1 MCNYLKLESIALF
14 CLVAFLAGCG
24 GSGSESPPEPQPPPA
39 RTISV
44 DVGVKQLI
52 FSWIGRADVRW
63 DAIYFKL
70 LENADGH
77 SGFTQVGDDILA
89 EKSSVR
95 RDIAVHLFDFANAL
109 YILEAC
115 NNYLCS
121 RSTEFNFIN
130 GMLDAVGY
138 FKASNTGVSDV
149 FGYVVALS
157 ADGNT
162 MAVTAKN
169 EASNAT
175 GIDGDQSD
183 NSATQSG
190 AVYIFRSDGMIWS
203 QQAYVK
209 ASNTGS
215 GDLFGESLA
224 LSADG
229 NLLAVGAAREDS
241 NASGINGDQI
251 NNSAIS
257 AGAVYIFR
265 FDGMG
270 WSQRA
275 YIKAANTDADD
286 LFGSSVS
293 LSADGNTL
301 AVGARKEGSNAIG
314 VNGDAN
320 DNSAPESGA
329 TYIFRFDG
337 VDWTQ
342 HDYLKASNSGPD
354 DWFGFFTALS
364 DDGNTLAVAA
374 LYESSSATGISG
386 DQSDDSA
393 DRSGAVYVFRFDGA
407 TWSQQAY
414 VKASNTDP
422 DDQFGTAVTL
432 SGDGNTLAIGATNE
446 SSGAIVINGNQNDNT
461 LSQTGAAYVFRFDGT
476 SWSQQAYVKASNA
489 GEHDIFGR
497 TVVLNSDGNV
507 LVVSASGE
515 DSGATGIGGDQ
526 NDNSGNSNGAVYI
539 FRFDEMSWSQ
549 QSYVKAPNTGAADV
563 FGNSVALSADGNT
576 LAVGSPQ
583 KMSNATGVGGD
594 QNDDSIDQAGAAYL
608 Y

>member
-1 MCNYLKLESIALF
+1 
-14 CLVAFLAGCG
+14 
-24 GSGSESPPEPQPPPA
+24 
-39 RTISV
+39 
-44 DVGVKQLI
+44 
-52 FSWIGRADVRW
+52 
-63 DAIYFKL
+63 
-70 LENADGH
+70 
-77 SGFTQVGDDILA
+77 
-89 EKSSVR
+89 
-95 RDIAVHLFDFANAL
+95 
-109 YILEAC
+109 
-115 NNYLCS
+115 
-121 RSTEFNFIN
+121 
-130 GMLDAVGY
+130 
-138 FKASNTGVSDV
+138 
-149 FGYVVALS
+149 
-157 ADGNT
+157 
-162 MAVTAKN
+162 
-169 EASNAT
+169 
-175 GIDGDQSD
+175 
-183 NSATQSG
+183 
-190 AVYIFRSDGMIWS
+190 
-203 QQAYVK
+203 
-209 ASNTGS
+209 
-215 GDLFGESLA
+215 
-224 LSADG
+224 
-229 NLLAVGAAREDS
+229 
-241 NASGINGDQI
+241 
-251 NNSAIS
+251 
-257 AGAVYIFR
+257 
-265 FDGMG
+265 MG

-576 LAVGSPQ
+576 LAVGAS
-583 KMSNATGVGGD
+583 KEGSNATGVGGD